1 MGADEP
7 DEPADHWSPEQCRGW
22 LLALARR
29 LLGHRFPSKIDPED
43 IVQETLR
50 KAHARRSQFQGG
62 DDEARRRCWLRA
74 ILRHTLLD
82 EVDKLVVRNECAV
95 ADLREQSSV
104 HLEEL
109 LEADQSSPS
118 ARALS
123 AERRVQLAEALALLP
138 PEWRVALELHHWEGC
153 SVAEVG
159 RVMGRSRGA
168 AAGMIARAYQ
178 RLRGL
183 LSPPEGEVS

>member
-1 MGADEP
+1 MGADQT
-7 DEPADHWSPEQCRGW
+7 DEPADGWEPGQDRGW

-29 LLGHRFPSKIDPED
+29 LLGGRFPSKIDAED
-43 IVQETLR
+43 LVQEALR
-50 KAHARRSQFQGG
+50 KAHSRRTQFRGG
-62 DDEARRRCWLRA
+62 TDEARRRCWLRA

-118 ARALS
+118 ARVLS
-123 AERRVQLAEALALLP
+123 DERRAQLAEALARLP
-138 PEWRVALELHHWEGC
+138 PEWRAALELHHWEGC

-159 RVMGRSRGA
+159 AILGRSRGA

-183 LSPPEGEVS
+183 LSPPEGGKP